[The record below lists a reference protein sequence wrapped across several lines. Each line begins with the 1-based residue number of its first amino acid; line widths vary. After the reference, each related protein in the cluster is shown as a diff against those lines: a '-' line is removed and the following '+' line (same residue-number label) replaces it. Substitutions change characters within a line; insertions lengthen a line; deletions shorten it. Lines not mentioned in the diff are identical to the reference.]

1 MYLDALTSQNCLAG
15 LPGYPLLPRIPLPLS
30 PLPFSHALLLSA
42 AGAMDEVERTGRGGS
57 PSRSRR
63 WCPPARRVAPGGSE
77 KLATTDRRRRELGG
91 EAGPGREAPAAEIS
105 GGNRSGGSNAGIH
118 AAACRASPDPPWA
131 RPLERDRADEDRLV
145 PARLRARLARQ

>member
-118 AAACRASPDPPWA
+118 AARAECH
-131 RPLERDRADEDRLV
+131 RIHHGLDRSSEIGLMKTASSL
-145 PARLRARLARQ
+145 PAFELD